1 MTRDEQ
7 GDLADLGFHWGEAY
21 SISVSDGV
29 WRAHA
34 FDRPADVL
42 TADTADELR
51 LLIRQDYRGRPRE
64 RRPYCGSTE
73 IGAPAPFSS
82 ASRECHACGEQWEP
96 GE

>member
-7 GDLADLGFHWGEAY
+7 AALADLGFHRGDAY
-21 SISVSDGV
+21 AISVSDGV

-51 LLIRQDYRGRPRE
+51 LLIREDYRGRPHE
-64 RRPYCGSTE
+64 GCSL
-73 IGAPAPFSS
+73 
-82 ASRECHACGEQWEP
+82 
-96 GE
+96 